1 MPGDIKYKDINGD
14 GKIDDDDEVPLSYSN
29 VPRIQYG
36 FALDWNYKAFRVSIL
51 FEGVSKVQYFQGGIG
66 YYPFA
71 NEARGNLLAMT
82 VNQKNRWT
90 PASYSGDPSTENP
103 NAKFPRLTYGEN
115 KNNNRAST
123 FWLADGRYL
132 RLKNVDI
139 SYRFTNN
146 WLKTRVGVEGA
157 TISLIGENLHVW
169 DKVKLFDP
177 TQASSNGAAYP
188 LQRMY
193 TLQLNLTF

>member
-1 MPGDIKYKDINGD
+1 MIK
-14 GKIDDDDEVPLSYSN
+14 
-29 VPRIQYG
+29 
-36 FALDWNYKAFRVSIL
+36 
-51 FEGVSKVQYFQGGIG
+51 
-66 YYPFA
+66 
-71 NEARGNLLAMT
+71 
-82 VNQKNRWT
+82 RWT
-90 PASYSGDPSTENP
+90 PDAP
-103 NAKFPRLTYGEN
+103 NNTYQRVYIDN
-115 KNNNRAST
+115 QRATIKSEYYVE
-123 FWLADGRYL
+123 DMSYL